1 MLDIWGYPWSPLT
14 ALRPAAPENN
24 QRHQAGGGGMG
35 GPVSGTGPG
44 LGLWGVA
51 GDLADWILWFW
62 RRRCQRELRLYSQA
76 PRRRAVWAA
85 LLPCSLSG
93 APWESRAVIYGLQ
106 STFTLFPHVCRLP
119 GRGRVVLPGPEAGG
133 RGRTDPAMRSGVAG
147 GPSYSEPTSHSE
159 FSTFSSHPFVY
170 LIIGVLHKCVFFAQ
184 V

>member
-133 RGRTDPAMRSGVAG
+133 RGRTDPAMRSGWLAVRPTQSPPLT
-147 GPSYSEPTSHSE
+147 PS
-159 FSTFSSHPFVY
+159 
-170 LIIGVLHKCVFFAQ
+170 LVLFLPIHLYT
-184 V
+184 